1 MLISEEWVMSE
12 LGFYTLCSGLT
23 LAFVGLWVWA
33 LVRSPKPIR
42 KRGQSPL
49 HYEIVEKPF
58 SEPEGQTNQDG
69 LTRLPDGA
77 DGRDEILS
85 LPK

>member
-1 MLISEEWVMSE
+1 MSE
-12 LGFYTLCSGLT
+12 LGFYTLCSGLS

-33 LVRSPKPIR
+33 LIRSPKPIR
-42 KRGQSPL
+42 KRGENPL
-49 HYEIVEKPF
+49 SYEIVEKPF
-58 SEPEGQTNQDG
+58 LEPQGQTVKDG

-77 DGRDEILS
+77 DGRDEIFS